1 MMYLHL
7 LSLVTLVPEA
17 PCFVFDVTRRQ
28 ITVGVITW
36 LLLALW
42 FDITHT
48 NKYTHNTNRDNR
60 PTHKYILTAPVMCS
74 QQLSLLHW
82 INRSLI
88 LKIYFYYIF
97 IIYFVISLLF
107 KNQSLAEVAYLLI
120 KFSKTKSF
128 LWNTKNTDR
137 NHVNEQKTRT
147 RPHTIHLEKNNI
159 RND

>member
-88 LKIYFYYIF
+88 LKICFF
-97 IIYFVISLLF
+97 IIYLLF
-107 KNQSLAEVAYLLI
+107 ILLYLCFSRINHLQKSRICLLNSVRLSHSCETQRILI
-120 KFSKTKSF
+120 
-128 LWNTKNTDR
+128 
-137 NHVNEQKTRT
+137 E
-147 RPHTIHLEKNNI
+147 IM
-159 RND
+159 